1 MWLWAG
7 SSRAV
12 DAVLIRSYSWDIDTT
27 IKVLIVVDQDFFAV
41 STRKEHTVYLVVIWT
56 VNKYMRAFKSLLED
70 ELGLVKSPKNDLAN
84 VKSAAFA
91 DTRPDK
97 LIQSFIKFFQFFDVF
112 LVALVFYN
120 SRGSLPLQKSAD
132 GLRITLFFCL
142 SIDFVVVRPKRVE
155 FILREPH
162 MLEASFYFDPIHGCP
177 DVAQGLSDV
186 YKEYA
191 LRIL

>member
-1 MWLWAG
+1 
-7 SSRAV
+7 
-12 DAVLIRSYSWDIDTT
+12 
-27 IKVLIVVDQDFFAV
+27 VVDQDFFAV
-41 STRKEHTVYLVVIWT
+41 SARKEHTVYLVVVWT
-56 VNKYMRAFKSLLED
+56 VYKYMRAFKSLLED

-91 DTRPDK
+91 DTRSYK
-97 LIQSFIKFFQFFDVF
+97 LIQSFVQLFKFYDVF

-142 SIDFVVVRPKRVE
+142 GIDFVVVSPKGVE

-162 MLEASFYFDPIHGCP
+162 MLETSFYFYPIHGCP
-177 DVAQGLSDV
+177 DVTQGLSDV
-186 YKEYA
+186 YKEHA